1 MSPSIELQL
10 TLRRKS
16 RGSQD
21 SLLSSGSNQE
31 FQTQLDSEI
40 AHVDAL
46 TNELMSEQKTD
57 KEDPAAATIAS
68 APPQKPR
75 RVSKETPVQSH
86 EVIILFV
93 QEIEFFKD
101 LQKKVNCGL

>member
-31 FQTQLDSEI
+31 LQTQLDSEI

-86 EVIILFV
+86 EVIMLFM
-93 QEIEFFKD
+93 QEIGIFKD
-101 LQKKVNCGL
+101 FKLATEN